1 MGFVE
6 YLYIAL
12 ISVVFLLV
20 LLAISLYIFSIFH
33 KKVSGKSVEYELI
46 KENILK
52 IDKVSS
58 DLKSLQLDN
67 LTREARL
74 ADIEQTLIKL
84 REITYESS
92 VSISGNSDR
101 ITLMSRLIGG

>member
-20 LLAISLYIFSIFH
+20 LLAISLYIFSRFH